1 MQEEKS
7 DKVTGVVEF
16 VRDITDIKER
26 ENKFKKTKERLEL
39 AMDAGENGFWDWN
52 LDTDEIYFSTIMMQ
66 VFILLRD
73 IVLILTELQVIIK
86 EF

>member
-73 IVLILTELQVIIK
+73 IVLTLIE
-86 EF
+86 

>member
-39 AMDAGENGFWDWN
+39 AVDAGENGFWDWN

-73 IVLILTELQVIIK
+73 IVLTLIE
-86 EF
+86 